1 MLDALMKMKLSTKIG
16 IAMLTGGIL
25 GILIGPP
32 AQEIKFIGDIWLN
45 LLQMAI
51 IPMVIFIVVKGISAM
66 DSPKTLGR
74 VGLKVAIFYT
84 FTTVFATLIAIIVTL
99 VLKPGIGF
107 QFTKATEAF
116 KTTQIL
122 GIQDYIKSLFS
133 SNMFVSFFNGNMMQV
148 LVVAIIIGI
157 AVVCLEEKYRTPV
170 KAWFDNMA
178 ELCMSLVELVM
189 KLSPIGVFCLMV
201 SSLGVHGLAV
211 FANMAKMLGT
221 FYLASLLQVLIIY
234 LGLLWFT
241 TKTPPLDF
249 MKKSIPTWVTAM
261 STCSSAAV
269 IPVNL
274 KVAREE
280 FDVSD
285 HISSFSIPFGAQ
297 FNQDGGAILSAVV
310 IIFSAQAIGINF
322 GIMQLIQMVLICT
335 LVSAGSGAIPGGGI
349 VRLMITSA
357 AFGMPLEIVGL
368 VAAFYR
374 FFDMGTTSM
383 SVIGDL
389 SATVLID
396 RLEKRRAIKMVKDA
410 VA

>member
-1 MLDALMKMKLSTKIG
+1 MAEVLSKMNLSTKIG
-16 IAMLTGGIL
+16 IAMVVGGIL

-32 AQEIKFIGDIWLN
+32 AKEIKFIGDIWLN
-45 LLQMAI
+45 LLKMSI

-74 VGLKVAIFYT
+74 IGLKIAIFYG
-84 FTTVFATLIAIIVTL
+84 FTTIFATMLAILVTL
-99 VLKPGIGF
+99 ALKPGIGF

-116 KTTQIL
+116 KTSEIL
-122 GIQDYIKSLFS
+122 GFKEYLTQLFS
-133 SNMFVSFFNGNMMQV
+133 SNIFVSFYKGDMMQV
-148 LVVAIIIGI
+148 LVIAIIIGI
-157 AVVCLEEKYRTPV
+157 AVVYLKKEQQVVV
-170 KAWFDNMA
+170 KAWFDSMA
-178 ELCMSLVELVM
+178 ELSMSLVELVM

-201 SSLGVHGLAV
+201 SSLGTYGLGMLGD
-211 FANMAKMLGT
+211 MAKLLGS
-221 FYLASLLQVLIIY
+221 FYLVSLLQVLIVY

-241 TKTPPLDF
+241 TKISPLEF
-249 MKKSIPTWVTAM
+249 LKKSIPVWVTAI

-280 FDVSD
+280 LDVKEQ
-285 HISSFSIPFGAQ
+285 ISSFAIPFGAQ

-310 IIFSAQAIGINF
+310 IIFSAQAIGVEF
-322 GIMQLIQMVLICT
+322 GIMQLIQMVLVCT

-383 SVIGDL
+383 SVVGDL
-389 SATVLID
+389 SGAVIID
-396 RLEKRRAIKMVKDA
+396 RLEKRGAIGTVKDT
-410 VA
+410 VV

>member
-1 MLDALMKMKLSTKIG
+1 MLEFLRKMKLSTKIG

>member
-1 MLDALMKMKLSTKIG
+1 MLDKLRKMKLSTKIG
-16 IAMLTGGIL
+16 IAMLAGSVL
-25 GILIGPP
+25 GIVIGP
-32 AQEIKFIGDIWLN
+32 AAEQIKFIGDIWLS
-45 LLQMAI
+45 LIKMVI
-51 IPMVIFIVVKGISAM
+51 IPMVIFIVVKGISTM

-74 VGLKVAIFYT
+74 IGLKIALFYA
-84 FTTVFATLIAIIVTL
+84 FTTVFATLIGIIVTSIT
-99 VLKPGIGF
+99 KPGIGF
-107 QFTKATEAF
+107 QFEKATEAF
-116 KTTQIL
+116 KTTEIL
-122 GIQDYIKSLFS
+122 GIKEYIASLFS
-133 SNMFVSFFNGNMMQV
+133 SNMFVSFYDGNMMQV
-148 LVVAIIIGI
+148 LVIAIIIGI
-157 AVVCLEEKYRTPV
+157 AVVCLEDKYRIPV

-189 KLSPIGVFCLMV
+189 KLSPIGVFCLMA
-201 SSLGVHGLAV
+201 SSLGVYGLET
-211 FANMAKMLGT
+211 FGNMARMLGA
-221 FYLASLLQVLIIY
+221 FYLSCLLQVLIIY
-234 LGLLWFT
+234 LGLLWIT
-241 TKTPPLDF
+241 TKTSPLQF
-249 MKKSIPTWVTAM
+249 LKKSIPTWVTAV

-274 KVAREE
+274 KVSREE

-285 HISSFSIPFGAQ
+285 QISSFSIPFGAQ

-310 IIFSAQAIGINF
+310 ILFSAQAIGVNF
-322 GIMQLIQMVLICT
+322 GIMQLIQMVLVCT

-389 SATVLID
+389 SATVLVD
-396 RLEKRRAIKMVKDA
+396 RLEKRRTVK
-410 VA
+410 VAKDTVV

>member
-1 MLDALMKMKLSTKIG
+1 MLEALGKTKLSTRIG
-16 IAMLTGGIL
+16 IAMLAGGIL

-32 AQEIKFIGDIWLN
+32 AKEIKFIGDIWLN
-45 LLQMAI
+45 LLKMSI
-51 IPMVIFIVVKGISAM
+51 IPMVIFIVVRGITAM

-74 VGLKVAIFYT
+74 VGLKIAVFYG
-84 FTTVFATLIAIIVTL
+84 FTTIFATVIAIIVTL
-99 VLKPGIGF
+99 MLSPGTGF

-116 KTTQIL
+116 KTSKML
-122 GIQDYIKSLFS
+122 GFKEYITSLFS
-133 SNMFVSFFNGNMMQV
+133 SNMFVSFYEGNMMQV
-148 LVVAIIIGI
+148 LVIAIIIGV
-157 AVVCLEEKYRTPV
+157 AVVYLQEKQRTPV

-178 ELCMSLVELVM
+178 ELSMSLVELVM

-201 SSLGVHGLAV
+201 ASLGVYGLQM
-211 FANMAKMLGT
+211 FGNMAKMLGT

-234 LGLLWFT
+234 LALLWFT
-241 TKTPPLDF
+241 TKTPPLEF
-249 MKKSIPTWVTAM
+249 LKKSIPVWVTAI

-310 IIFSAQAIGINF
+310 IIFSAQAIGVNF
-322 GIMQLIQMVLICT
+322 GTMELIQMVLVCT

-389 SATVLID
+389 SGTVIID
-396 RLEKRRAIKMVKDA
+396 RLEKRRTVEMGKDA
-410 VA
+410 AV